1 MNLRLMLLATTI
13 GLCSSSAL
21 AHNVLGGVYA
31 IGSQVEGEIGFSN
44 GDMAPAGSTV
54 VISDAKG
61 NQIVSTIT
69 DDEGFFTFNATQRID
84 HYIFSDLGS
93 GHIFEQV
100 LQAEELP
107 DSLGELI
114 REAKASSRDIAIGAN
129 STDNLALQ
137 AMIEK
142 AVAKQVKPLRKEL
155 TAYKEKASFR
165 DAIGGIGY
173 IFGLCGIG
181 IWLNQ
186 RKQQSSKAA

>member
-1 MNLRLMLLATTI
+1 MKLRLMLLATTI
-13 GLCSSSAL
+13 GLFSSSTL

-44 GDMAPAGSTV
+44 GDMAPADSTV

-61 NQIVSTIT
+61 NQIVSTTT
-69 DDEGFFTFNATQRID
+69 DDEGFFTFDATQRID
-84 HYIFSDLGS
+84 HYILADLGS

-107 DSLGELI
+107 DSLGEVI
-114 REAKASSRDIAIGAN
+114 REVNVSSLDITGSASSI
-129 STDNLALQ
+129 DNLALQ
-137 AMIEK
+137 VMIEK
-142 AVAKQVKPLRKEL
+142 AVAKQIKPLRKEL